1 MADRAG
7 SKLVASMPHTDGA
20 VAAGLAGCALVVVVI
35 TTQTCFAA
43 LFPSACLQVKGASV
57 EIQNSPIIGIMGNL
71 IDRCFAGFRK
81 LFISIPAKNTPDK
94 MVATNTDREIRL
106 QAIRAKIRSLEE
118 ADVKQTQLLNFL
130 HSDAFRDQFS
140 NKILNMT
147 RGHLVDGFG
156 EKQNESQ
163 ESRIEK
169 LKEEREVLLEE
180 DKKVSLE
187 LQKTESESAR
197 LREVL
202 RQKRLD
208 VEELRC
214 RVLQKRGVKVS
225 LEEENSKNIHPCPG
239 GF

>member
-1 MADRAG
+1 MLPA
-7 SKLVASMPHTDGA
+7 
-20 VAAGLAGCALVVVVI
+20 
-35 TTQTCFAA
+35 
-43 LFPSACLQVKGASV
+43 QV
-57 EIQNSPIIGIMGNL
+57 
-71 IDRCFAGFRK
+71 
-81 LFISIPAKNTPDK
+81 
-94 MVATNTDREIRL
+94 
-106 QAIRAKIRSLEE
+106 
-118 ADVKQTQLLNFL
+118 
-130 HSDAFRDQFS
+130 S

-180 DKKVSLE
+180 DKRVSLE
-187 LQKTESESAR
+187 LQKAESESAR

-225 LEEENSKNIHPCPG
+225 LEEKNSKNIHPCPG
-239 GF
+239 DF

>member
-1 MADRAG
+1 MHIYETV
-7 SKLVASMPHTDGA
+7 SYCVA
-20 VAAGLAGCALVVVVI
+20 
-35 TTQTCFAA
+35 
-43 LFPSACLQVKGASV
+43 SACLQVKEASV
-57 EIQNSPIIGIMGNL
+57 EIQNSPIIGVMGNL

-81 LFISIPAKNTPDK
+81 LFISKPAKNTPNM
-94 MVATNTDREIRL
+94 MVATNADRENRL
-106 QAIRAKIRSLEE
+106 QAIRVKIRSLQE

-130 HSDAFRDQFS
+130 HSDAFRNQVS

-180 DKKVSLE
+180 DKRVSLE
-187 LQKTESESAR
+187 LQKAESESAR

>member
-1 MADRAG
+1 
-7 SKLVASMPHTDGA
+7 
-20 VAAGLAGCALVVVVI
+20 
-35 TTQTCFAA
+35 
-43 LFPSACLQVKGASV
+43 
-57 EIQNSPIIGIMGNL
+57 MGNL

-81 LFISIPAKNTPDK
+81 LFISKPAKNTPNM
-94 MVATNTDREIRL
+94 MVATNADREIRL

-130 HSDAFRDQFS
+130 HSDAFRDQVS

-187 LQKTESESAR
+187 LQKAESESAR

-225 LEEENSKNIHPCPG
+225 LEEENSKNIHPCLG

>member
-1 MADRAG
+1 
-7 SKLVASMPHTDGA
+7 
-20 VAAGLAGCALVVVVI
+20 
-35 TTQTCFAA
+35 
-43 LFPSACLQVKGASV
+43 
-57 EIQNSPIIGIMGNL
+57 MG
-71 IDRCFAGFRK
+71 
-81 LFISIPAKNTPDK
+81 TPNM
-94 MVATNTDREIRL
+94 MVATNADREIRL

-130 HSDAFRDQFS
+130 HSDDFRDQVS

-180 DKKVSLE
+180 
-187 LQKTESESAR
+187 
-197 LREVL
+197 
-202 RQKRLD
+202 
-208 VEELRC
+208 
-214 RVLQKRGVKVS
+214 
-225 LEEENSKNIHPCPG
+225 ENSKNIHPCPG

>member
-1 MADRAG
+1 
-7 SKLVASMPHTDGA
+7 
-20 VAAGLAGCALVVVVI
+20 
-35 TTQTCFAA
+35 
-43 LFPSACLQVKGASV
+43 
-57 EIQNSPIIGIMGNL
+57 MGNL

-81 LFISIPAKNTPDK
+81 LFISKPAKNTPNM
-94 MVATNTDREIRL
+94 MVATNADREIRL
-106 QAIRAKIRSLEE
+106 QAIRAKIRSLQE

-130 HSDAFRDQFS
+130 HSDAFRNQVS

-180 DKKVSLE
+180 DKRVSLE
-187 LQKTESESAR
+187 LKEAQAETAR
-197 LREVL
+197 LTEVL
-202 RQKRLD
+202 RQKTLE
-208 VEELRC
+208 VEELRA